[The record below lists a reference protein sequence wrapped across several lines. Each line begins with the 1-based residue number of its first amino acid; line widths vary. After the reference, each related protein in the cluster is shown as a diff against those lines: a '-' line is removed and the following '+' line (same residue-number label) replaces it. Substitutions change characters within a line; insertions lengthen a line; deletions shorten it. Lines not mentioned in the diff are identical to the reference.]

1 MTVAELI
8 EALKALDPA
17 LKVKFADYEQGHN
30 EVDDVMVTNGWESFG
45 SYQNNGNQRTREQF
59 DALPLYVV
67 LS

>member
-8 EALKALDPA
+8 EALKVLDPA
-17 LKVKFADYEQGHN
+17 LEVKFSDFEQGHSEIN
-30 EVDDVMVTNGWESFG
+30 DVMVTNGWDSFG
-45 SYQNNGNQRTREQF
+45 SYLNNGNQRTREQF